1 MLNKESPTLPSSF
14 AALGDA
20 NRFSIVEM
28 LLAEGEKPAGA
39 ICDRTSISA
48 PAVSRHLKILTN
60 AGLIERRVDKQRRLY
75 AVSPAKFGEINDWLQ
90 RHIAFWEGSL
100 DRLQAAVEKGP
111 LR

>member
-1 MLNKESPTLPSSF
+1 MSDLVNTF
-14 AALGDA
+14 AALGDGT
-20 NRFSIVEM
+20 RFAIVER
-28 LLAEGEKPAGA
+28 LLKEGELSAGD
-39 ICDRTSISA
+39 IQEGTSISA